1 MKRDTQNDTKRV
13 NVSVNS
19 GPIFVTINNVG
30 ININVSVNAKNQ
42 LIKGFV
48 IKDLFGILVIA
59 NVNVINGVM
68 LVNVQTMKI
77 VSEEKNQLIN
87 QLKNALKLLK
97 K

>member
-1 MKRDTQNDTKRV
+1 MKQDTQNDTKRV

-19 GPIFVTINNVG
+19 EPIFVTINNVG

-42 LIKGFV
+42 LIKGFM

>member
-1 MKRDTQNDTKRV
+1 MKQDTQNDTKRV

-19 GPIFVTINNVG
+19 EPIFVTINNVG

-68 LVNVQTMKI
+68 LVNV
-77 VSEEKNQLIN
+77 
-87 QLKNALKLLK
+87 
-97 K
+97 